1 MTGNADHG
9 PLPDGIAE
17 AARLLREGAS
27 TAESLT
33 AACLSRIAVFQPQ
46 LNAFVTVTGEQALEQ
61 ARVLDAELR
70 AGKDRGPLHGIPIV
84 HKDLYDTAGI
94 VTTMGTAVLRHHL
107 PVRDAAVVRRL
118 HEAGAVMLGKTGM
131 NEFAAGITGTNEF
144 HGDVHNPWDPARS
157 PAGSSSC
164 TAAAVAA
171 GMALAGTGSDTGG
184 SIRAPACWTGLTGL
198 RPSHGLVS
206 LAGAHP
212 RSHSL
217 DCGGPLA
224 HSAEDCAI
232 LLQAMAGPDP
242 DYPQSAGVAP
252 GDYLAALK
260 QGVAGLRLGLVSG
273 YSERDLSGDVAR
285 GMQEALAIFRGLGVT
300 VQVLR
305 IPSLETAIDCSPFF
319 TVLLYEFHQAWG
331 PTWQATEDKALF
343 GRIVRDDFAR
353 ALLITPSAYAAAQ
366 HASHALRESFDEAL
380 SQVDALVIPAMPDT
394 APVLAA
400 GGAEYDRGR
409 QFLMPVSATG
419 LPAIAMP
426 TGLDR
431 RGLPMGMQ
439 LVGRRFDEA
448 TLLRLAHAHQL
459 ASGHHRLRPSLH

>member
-9 PLPDGIAE
+9 PLPEGIAE
-17 AARLLREGAS
+17 AARRLREGAS

-61 ARVLDAELR
+61 ARALDAELR

-118 HEAGAVMLGKTGM
+118 REAGAVMLGKTGM

-144 HGDVHNPWDPARS
+144 HGDAHNPWDPARS
-157 PAGSSSC
+157 PGGSSSG

-206 LAGAHP
+206 LAGAYP
-212 RSHSL
+212 RSESL

-224 HSAEDCAI
+224 RSAEDCAI

-252 GDYLAALK
+252 GD
-260 QGVAGLRLGLVSG
+260 
-273 YSERDLSGDVAR
+273 
-285 GMQEALAIFRGLGVT
+285 
-300 VQVLR
+300 
-305 IPSLETAIDCSPFF
+305 
-319 TVLLYEFHQAWG
+319 
-331 PTWQATEDKALF
+331 
-343 GRIVRDDFAR
+343 
-353 ALLITPSAYAAAQ
+353 
-366 HASHALRESFDEAL
+366 
-380 SQVDALVIPAMPDT
+380 
-394 APVLAA
+394 
-400 GGAEYDRGR
+400 
-409 QFLMPVSATG
+409 
-419 LPAIAMP
+419 
-426 TGLDR
+426 
-431 RGLPMGMQ
+431 
-439 LVGRRFDEA
+439 
-448 TLLRLAHAHQL
+448 
-459 ASGHHRLRPSLH
+459 

>member
-1 MTGNADHG
+1 LTAKGDRG
-9 PLPDGIAE
+9 PLPEGIAE
-17 AARLLREGAS
+17 AGRRLREGAC

-33 AACLSRIAVFQPQ
+33 AACLARIAALQAQ

-61 ARVLDAELR
+61 ARALDAELR
-70 AGKDRGPLHGIPIV
+70 AGKDRGSLHGIPIV
-84 HKDLYDTAGI
+84 HKDLYATAGI
-94 VTTMGTAVLRHHL
+94 VTTMGTAVLRQHL
-107 PVRDAAVVRRL
+107 PERDATVVRRL
-118 HEAGAVMLGKTGM
+118 REAGAVMLGKTGM

-157 PAGSSSC
+157 PGGSSSG

-212 RSHSL
+212 RSASL

-224 HSAEDCAI
+224 RSAEDCAI

-273 YSERDLSGDVAR
+273 YSERELGEDVAG
-285 GMQEALAIFRGLGVT
+285 GMQEALAIYRGLGVT
-300 VQVLR
+300 VQTLR
-305 IPSLETAIDCSPFF
+305 IPALETAIDCSPIF

-331 PTWQATEDKALF
+331 PTWQAIDDKTLF

-353 ALLITPSAYAAAQ
+353 ASLITPAAYSAAQ
-366 HASHALRESFDEAL
+366 KACLTLREAFDGAL
-380 SQVDALVIPAMPDT
+380 SQVDALVLPAMPDT
-394 APVLAA
+394 APVLAV
-400 GGAEYDRGR
+400 GGADYDRGR

-439 LVGRRFDEA
+439 LVGRRFEEA